1 MSGIAGYL
9 GNPQELAVLQ
19 AMVRKLSHRGPDGEG
34 FHIDPPVHMGMRR
47 LATID
52 PDENWQP
59 LYSED
64 RKFAIAF
71 SGELYNYK
79 EQREKLEKKGLA
91 FRTQTDTEVVL
102 NLYRAY
108 GFTCVTHMRGHF
120 AFAVHD
126 IEKGLVFIARD
137 PMGVQSLYYTT
148 TQSGAFVFASEI
160 KSLLEHP
167 SVRAIPDLVGVDA
180 FLTLG
185 YTPGEVGLFKG
196 IHMLPPGHRMI
207 WNPGLHVAIEPYWQW
222 DSHSTPDPA
231 LKTDGDFQ
239 ARFDQLFDEAVA
251 MRQLPD
257 VSLGAFATGSLESA
271 AILSSMAK
279 NTSKPI
285 SVFSGSFGRDID
297 GVPGP
302 AELAGRIGAV
312 HHAID
317 FEPEYMD
324 RLPELVW
331 ALDQPVADPQI
342 LTMHLM
348 ARLASS
354 KVKVAMSGIGA
365 NNVFMNYPQHDSLM
379 AAYGMPKFFWKL
391 FARTKD
397 YMPLAT
403 IARKL
408 HFMGRIGPRNK
419 QRLAD
424 FAETMHSGTLQQQY
438 MVVASL
444 ISARDRQEIYGGAM
458 TPLLGAFTDRERPA
472 QSWPTQLSALMGMQG
487 DHFLQDGILTVIDK
501 IAGFNSLGTRLP
513 FMDHKLFAFMLGVP
527 DRLRRTEN
535 GRKILLRN
543 YVDKTMPGLTGAS
556 LRAAPQLPG
565 KGMLD
570 ICLARGPLRDMVEVC
585 LSEQSIRRR
594 GLFDPAAVRQMV
606 ANAKS
611 GGGMSQKQVF
621 ALLVTELWFR
631 IFIDHEKGWIS
642 S

>member
-9 GNPQELAVLQ
+9 GHPQELAVLQ
-19 AMVRKLSHRGPDGEG
+19 SMVRKLKHRGPDGEG
-34 FHIDPPVHMGMRR
+34 FHIEPPVYMGMSR

-64 RKFAIAF
+64 RQFAIAF

-79 EQREKLEKKGLA
+79 EEREKLIKKGIA

-102 NLYRAY
+102 NLYRTY
-108 GFTCVTHMRGHF
+108 GFTCVSHMRGHF

-126 IEKGLVFIARD
+126 MQKGLVFLARD
-137 PMGVQSLYYTT
+137 PMGVQPLYYTT
-148 TQSGAFVFASEI
+148 TQSGSFVFASEI

-167 SVRAIPDLVGVDA
+167 SVRATPDLVGVDA

-185 YTPGEVGLFKG
+185 YTPGEAGLFKG

-222 DSHSTPDPA
+222 DSNAKPDPA
-231 LKTDGDFQ
+231 HKTDEDFQ
-239 ARFDQLFDEAVA
+239 RQFETLFEEAVA
-251 MRQLPD
+251 LRQIPD

-271 AILSSMAK
+271 AVLWAMAK

-285 SVFSGSFGRDID
+285 SVFSGSLGRDID

-302 AELAGRIGAV
+302 AEIAGRIGAV
-312 HHAID
+312 HHAIE
-317 FEPEYMD
+317 FEPEFMD

-331 ALDQPVADPQI
+331 ALDQPVADPNI

-365 NNVFMNYPQHDSLM
+365 NNLFMNYPQHDTLL

-391 FARTKD
+391 FTHTKD

-408 HFMGRIGPRNK
+408 HFSGKIGPRNK

-424 FAETMHSGTLQQQY
+424 FAEAMHSGTLQQQY
-438 MVVASL
+438 MGVASL
-444 ISARDRQEIYGGAM
+444 INARDRQEIYGGAM
-458 TPLLGAFTDRERPA
+458 TPVVGAFTDRERPQ
-472 QSWPTQLSALMGMQG
+472 QSWPTPLAALMGMQG
-487 DHFLQDGILTVIDK
+487 DHLLQDGTLTVVDK
-501 IAGFNSLGTRLP
+501 LAGFNSLGVRLP

-527 DRLRRTEN
+527 DRLRRTDSS
-535 GRKILLRN
+535 RKVLLRN
-543 YVDKTMPGLTGAS
+543 YVARVMPNFVGAPLKVPVMQPGTGI
-556 LRAAPQLPG
+556 
-565 KGMLD
+565 LD
-570 ICLARGPLRDMVEVC
+570 QCLARGPLRDMVEVC

-594 GLFDPAAVRQMV
+594 GLFEPQAIRQMV